1 MGFIAAFKRLEA
13 RLDAWAATKLHPD
26 EYAEALEADR
36 RIKRHFWRWLG
47 LFLLA
52 VAVIAL
58 IAMAVWPQLGFA
70 RAFLFSGLGALYLLV
85 GVGSAWYGWRK
96 YTKRPAWVM
105 LLMFVALLAA
115 GAVVGFVAGTLGRGK
130 PLAEVEPEKLMRAI
144 GIVLVIGIALAGVL
158 IGVAQMRLREARQR
172 ARLLETEAQ
181 REKLERQGVQ
191 AELKLL
197 QAQVEPHFLFNTLA
211 NLRYLVQTQSRDALP
226 MLDHLIHYLRTALP
240 ELRAETSTIGRE
252 LELARAYL
260 EIMRLRMGGALTFD
274 IDVPESLAGTPFPP
288 LMVMT
293 LVENAIKHGVAPVGR
308 GHIAVRASREDGR
321 LRVTVEDDGRGMAEP
336 LGRGLGLVNIRERLR
351 TLHGEGARL
360 HLEGREP
367 RGARAAI
374 EMPLA

>member
-1 MGFIAAFKRLEA
+1 MGFIAAIKRLEA
-13 RLDAWAATKLHPD
+13 RLDAWAATKLAPD

-36 RIKRHFWRWLG
+36 KLKRHFWRWLG
-47 LFLLA
+47 LFSLA
-52 VAVIAL
+52 VAAIGL
-58 IAMAVWPQLGFA
+58 IVMAAWPQLGFA
-70 RAFLFSGLGALYLLV
+70 RALLFSGLACLYLVV
-85 GVGSAWYGWRK
+85 GLTSAWYGWRK
-96 YTKRPAWVM
+96 YTKRPVWVM
-105 LLMFVALLAA
+105 LLMFVFLLAI
-115 GAVVGFVAGTLGRGK
+115 GAVVGFVAGTLGQGK
-130 PLAEVEPEKLMRAI
+130 SLAAVEPEKLMRAI
-144 GIVLVIGIALAGVL
+144 GIVMVIGLVLAAVL

-172 ARLLETEAQ
+172 AQLLEAEAQ

-191 AELKLL
+191 AELKML

-211 NLRYLVQTQSRDALP
+211 NLRHLVQTQSRDALP

-240 ELRAETSTIGRE
+240 EMRAEASTIGRE

-274 IDVPESLAGTPFPP
+274 IHVPEALADAPFPP

-308 GHIAVRASREDGR
+308 GHIVVRASRVDAG
-321 LRVTVEDDGRGMAEP
+321 LRVIVEDDGRGMAEP
-336 LGRGLGLVNIRERLR
+336 IGRGLGLANIRERLR
-351 TLHGEGARL
+351 TLHGEAARL
-360 HLEGREP
+360 LLESREP